1 MKRSLPTT
9 PQGVTSVGQ
18 RIPRYWQQL
27 SQVQRV
33 FAVLGVFL
41 CVVFALC
48 AVLVTIELVA
58 GRAIFHWAKGQNA
71 SVKPTPETIQRG
83 AYLAKLG
90 NCAACHTARGGQ
102 AFAGGKAIHTPF
114 GAVYTSNI
122 TPDVA
127 TGIGSWSQ
135 EAFYRALH
143 EGRSADGHLLT
154 PAFPYPNYTHI
165 TRADAD
171 ALHAYFMHG
180 VAPVAQANRAHE
192 LPFPYNTQWALAVWR
207 VLFFDTSGPDAVT
220 KDTATIIAS
229 RALFTGAY
237 GQNDTESAAQVQRGA
252 YLVRGLGHCSA
263 CHAERN
269 VLGATINAQL
279 LSGALMPMQ
288 DWYAPSL
295 MARDQAGVMHWPQA
309 DVVVLLKTGVAP
321 SASVAGPMA
330 EVVAK
335 STQYWSDADLQA
347 TAAYLQSLPES
358 PTPAQAGLATAPSH
372 STQAFERGAQIFAQH
387 CATCH
392 GEQGQ
397 GMQLSGPGNALSVA
411 LPALAGN
418 RAVTMYTTANLVRI
432 ILAGGYAPST
442 AGNPRP
448 FGMPPF
454 VHVLNDADIAAVTTY
469 IRGSWG
475 NQADAVSAADVVR
488 HRKGLLQ

>member
-1 MKRSLPTT
+1 MKRSNPLAT
-9 PQGVTSVGQ
+9 QGVRSAGQ
-18 RIPRYWQQL
+18 RIQRYWQDL
-27 SQVQRV
+27 SDVQRV
-33 FAVLGVFL
+33 FAALAVFL
-41 CVVFALC
+41 SVVFAIC
-48 AVLVTIELVA
+48 AALVTIELIA
-58 GRAIFHWAKGQNA
+58 GCAIFHWAKGQNT
-71 SVKPTPETIQRG
+71 SVKPSSDAIQRG

-135 EAFYRALH
+135 EAFYRALR

-154 PAFPYPNYTHI
+154 PAFPYPNYTHV
-165 TRADAD
+165 TRVDAD

-180 VAPVAQANRAHE
+180 VAPVAKANRAHE
-192 LPFPYNTQWALAVWR
+192 LPFPYNTQLALAVWR
-207 VLFFDTSGPDAVT
+207 VLFFNKSDTDEVT
-220 KDTATIIAS
+220 KDAAKIIAARS
-229 RALFTGAY
+229 IFQRAGS
-237 GQNDTESAAQVQRGA
+237 QNDAERAAQIQRGA

-269 VLGATINAQL
+269 VLGATINDQL
-279 LSGALMPMQ
+279 LSGALMPMH

-309 DVVVLLKTGVAP
+309 DVVALLKTGVAP
-321 SASVAGPMA
+321 HASMAGPMA

-347 TAAYLQSLPES
+347 TAAYLQSLPEA
-358 PTPAQAGLATAPSH
+358 PTTAQTNAPVAYSRN
-372 STQAFERGAQIFAQH
+372 TQVFERGAQLFAQH

-397 GMQLSGPGNALSVA
+397 GMQLLGPGNERSVA

-418 RAVTMYTTANLVRI
+418 RAVTMHTTANLVRI

-469 IRGSWG
+469 IRASWG

-488 HRKGLLQ
+488 HRKGILP